1 MWGDG
6 ALLCGCTRQAL
17 PFTPC
22 QERGPVDTCSQPQF
36 QQLFLVP
43 SLTADRQAFSLLNS
57 LCVSI
62 GTAGRVEMEGESS
75 PTEGNFIWGCWGAA
89 GSAWR
94 SFSHLLLSP
103 LPRPLP
109 EQRVP
114 PTVIFNAFILALNL
128 SCIVIRFSLERSAR
142 GPASIFMSQ
151 FIHATREAARRR
163 RQGQRAGGCG
173 SHPLQGLP
181 RVRGSR
187 AWAEARQVA

>member
-1 MWGDG
+1 MA
-6 ALLCGCTRQAL
+6 ALGRLF
-17 PFTPC
+17 PSPPC

-43 SLTADRQAFSLLNS
+43 SHTAHRQAFSLLNS
-57 LCVSI
+57 PCVSI

-128 SCIVIRFSLERSAR
+128 SRIVIRFSRERSAR
-142 GPASIFMSQ
+142 GPACIFMSR
-151 FIHATREAARRR
+151 FIHATREAVRCR
-163 RQGQRAGGCG
+163 RQGQRAGPTDPTRGKG
-173 SHPLQGLP
+173 SPGSGGQRPGLKPDRWP
-181 RVRGSR
+181 RVQP
-187 AWAEARQVA
+187 A